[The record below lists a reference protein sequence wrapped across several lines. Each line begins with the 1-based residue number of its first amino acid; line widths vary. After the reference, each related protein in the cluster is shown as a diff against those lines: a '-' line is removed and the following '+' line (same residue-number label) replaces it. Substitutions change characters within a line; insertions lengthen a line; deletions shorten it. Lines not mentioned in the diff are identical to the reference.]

1 MALRP
6 TLETIDRRLAATV
19 MAVCVTLLG
28 AIVATISAS
37 VFSRFVVFNPLNF
50 ADPMSKYL
58 MQWAAFL
65 GVGLAIRAGEHVF
78 VNMLYVSLG
87 RRARRVMIVVINV
100 LLTILFAAVLW
111 YGMGNALSARTSSD
125 PFVFNVPMVIPYLSV
140 PVGALYALIQTNLS
154 TWLALTGPDD
164 ADHAEVASV

>member
-6 TLETIDRRLAATV
+6 TLEKLDRRLAAIV

-28 AIVATISAS
+28 AIVLTISAS

-65 GVGLAIRAGEHVF
+65 GVGLAVRAGEHVF
-78 VNMLYVSLG
+78 VDMLYASLG
-87 RRARRVMIVVINV
+87 RRARRVLIVAINV

-111 YGMGNALSARTSSD
+111 YGLGNALSARASRD
-125 PFVFNVPMVIPYLSV
+125 PFVFNVPMVVPYLSV
-140 PVGALYALIQTNLS
+140 PAGALYALIQSNLS
-154 TWLALTGPDD
+154 TWLALTGDDD
-164 ADHAEVASV
+164 ANHPEVASV